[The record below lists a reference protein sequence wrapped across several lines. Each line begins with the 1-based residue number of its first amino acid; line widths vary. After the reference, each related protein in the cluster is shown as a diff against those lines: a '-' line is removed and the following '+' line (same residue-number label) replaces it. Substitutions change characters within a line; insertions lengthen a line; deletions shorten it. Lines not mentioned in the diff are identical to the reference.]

1 MKTPLLS
8 LGFGLVLSL
17 SLTSTASAVQ
27 SAPITENFKIAWSQV
42 VEDPFD
48 GTVVYDKHF
57 ANEFA
62 FISSWSKQ
70 GIRATYT
77 QKRSILTG
85 YRTTW
90 VTEWVPERDCKH
102 KRNNNCNHK
111 QKLKRYST
119 QEPVYEVFYSD
130 RIPRKILFAIAGNIY
145 TYESGLISPELASA
159 LSTAPDQNMRVRLE
173 WQDDGVIDMEIG
185 KGTVKAWKTVFKL
198 QK

>member
-1 MKTPLLS
+1 MNKPLLS

-17 SLTSTASAVQ
+17 SVTSTAFAVQ
-27 SAPITENFKIAWSQV
+27 SAPITENSKIEWSRV

-48 GTVVYDKHF
+48 GTVMYDKHF

-77 QKRSILTG
+77 QKEFILTG

-90 VTEWVPERDCKH
+90 RTRWVPDYACKYENNNDCKD
-102 KRNNNCNHK
+102 K
-111 QKLKRYST
+111 QKMESYST
-119 QEPVYEVFYSD
+119 QDPVYKVFYSD
-130 RIPRKILFAIAGNIY
+130 RIPRKILFAIADELY
-145 TYESGLISPELASA
+145 TYESGLVSPELASA
-159 LSTAPDQNMRVRLE
+159 LSTAPAQNMRVRLE
-173 WQDDGVIDMEIG
+173 WQDEGTTDMEIG